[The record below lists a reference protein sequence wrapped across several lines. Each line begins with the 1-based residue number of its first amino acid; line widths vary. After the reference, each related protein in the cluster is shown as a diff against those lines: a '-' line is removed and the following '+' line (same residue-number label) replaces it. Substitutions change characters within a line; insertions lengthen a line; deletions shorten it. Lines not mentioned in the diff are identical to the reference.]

1 MHVEGPLPLISWL
14 QQWLRGDHHWHSE
27 QLIERDKWL
36 IWNLRLAGGGVG
48 AGETRFILT
57 NLFKGWVRNYTC
69 FSEVSC
75 VGFRRLYW
83 QKWNKICVFS
93 YVWNHLK
100 PKKNPVGHGSELK
113 RQEMLQN
120 QRDRAGREASHRTR
134 WALAAS
140 RLRIRKKEQ
149 RQDGGKGKL

>member
-1 MHVEGPLPLISWL
+1 MHVAGPLPLISWL
-14 QQWLRGDHHWHSE
+14 QQWLRWDHHWHSA
-27 QLIERDKWL
+27 QLIERNKWL
-36 IWNLRLAGGGVG
+36 IRNLRLTGGGVG

-69 FSEVSC
+69 FTEVSC

-113 RQEMLQN
+113 RQETVQN
-120 QRDRAGREASHRTR
+120 QRDRASREASHWTR

-140 RLRIRKKEQ
+140 RLWIRKKEQ